1 MSLRSVAFNDTST
14 SGTGYRSSPHPI
26 DGRDIMM
33 VFDPYESPAPSDD
46 FYNNTNYGGA
56 TIVPDPIYGEEQ
68 QTFTQSLIQGNTRQ
82 ESLMKTMFPGKDYS
96 GPQVNTQSLMR
107 DANKVVTDGAQVSQK
122 AGLARMDMEDK
133 MNEFQTDW
141 KQAKAE
147 AMDQFIESAQEMGIN
162 PLEAADQMIPGGSSG
177 KDAAMAYIAVELWA
191 GGGTFSTAGK
201 AYYMNQEL
209 SKADKQL
216 SPDQQRSLL
225 EDTLTQLQNSSGPT
239 DTRMEQSTAVST
251 AEAATDTSSEGADW
265 DNMEIDDLA
274 EFLAADPD
282 GLDQPEMQALMELE
296 YALDEVDANHDYV
309 REHYGDVLTAD
320 KMYASAEAGNDV
332 MNDIIMDA
340 EVVQSLPT
348 QAIVEEVPV
357 ASQKYDS
364 LDAMLAGDSVRE
376 VTLLAS
382 DTRFDSSAVQT
393 YLDMTKVDS
402 TEAKRQLSAD
412 IDMQFRAGMG

>member
-1 MSLRSVAFNDTST
+1 MSLRSVAFNDVST
-14 SGTGYRSSPHPI
+14 SGTGYRTSPHPI

-33 VFDPYESPAPSDD
+33 LFDPNEAPKPSDD
-46 FYNNTNYGGA
+46 FYNNKNYGGA

-68 QTFTQSLIQGNTRQ
+68 QTFTQSLVQGNTRK
-82 ESLMKTMFPGKDYS
+82 ESLMQTMFPGKNYA
-96 GPQVNTQSLMR
+96 GPKVNAQSLMR
-107 DANKVVTDGAQVSQK
+107 DANKVVTDGAQISQK
-122 AGLARMDMEDK
+122 AGLARAEMENQ
-133 MNEFQTDW
+133 MNSFQSDW
-141 KQAKAE
+141 KSAKAE
-147 AMDQFIESAQEMGIN
+147 AMDQFMESAQEMGIN

-216 SPDQQRSLL
+216 SPEQQRSLL
-225 EDTLTQLQNSSGPT
+225 EDTLSQLQNSSGPT

-251 AEAATDTSSEGADW
+251 AEAATDTSSEGANW

-282 GLDQPEMQALMELE
+282 GLDQPEMQDLMELE
-296 YALDEVDANHDYV
+296 YALDQVDENHDYV
-309 REHYGDVLTAD
+309 REHYGDVITAD
-320 KMYASAEAGNDV
+320 KMYASAQNGNDA

-340 EVVQSLPT
+340 EVVHALPT
-348 QAIVEEVPV
+348 QAIVEEAPV
-357 ASQKYDS
+357 SSSKYDS
-364 LDAMLAGDSVRE
+364 LDAMLAGDSVRD

-382 DTRFDSSAVQT
+382 DTRFDSTSVQT
-393 YLDMTKVDS
+393 YLDLTRVD
-402 TEAKRQLSAD
+402 TAQARQQLSAD
-412 IDMQFRAGMG
+412 IDMQFRAGMV